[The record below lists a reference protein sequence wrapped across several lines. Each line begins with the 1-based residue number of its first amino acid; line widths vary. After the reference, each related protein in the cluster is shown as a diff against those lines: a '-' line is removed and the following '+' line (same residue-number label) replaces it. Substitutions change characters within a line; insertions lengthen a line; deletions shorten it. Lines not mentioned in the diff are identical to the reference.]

1 MISPLTLNG
10 NIIAE
15 TEPLVLKCISVSIQ
29 IASPYITG
37 DLLLY
42 FACFVILMAN
52 PICFSAWTRF
62 VDALGCKRIGVF
74 GDGSALLCSVSMWA
88 VQMQCPLTDNSISY
102 FSQGFQG
109 SWVQD
114 VKERH
119 AVVAELTDSERNRKR
134 WQSIFEIN
142 TWTLADKKPCQKKDG
157 ARAKSLR
164 HWLLP
169 CRLPMRNSG
178 LS

>member
-1 MISPLTLNG
+1 M
-10 NIIAE
+10 
-15 TEPLVLKCISVSIQ
+15 VLLFENRKKGKHGIPTSVPGWCSE
-29 IASPYITG
+29 AWLSWDFP
-37 DLLLY
+37 
-42 FACFVILMAN
+42 CR
-52 PICFSAWTRF
+52 FS
-62 VDALGCKRIGVF
+62 DK
-74 GDGSALLCSVSMWA
+74 DCSVWGWDCSVVFSVVYTTTCVNMW
-88 VQMQCPLTDNSISY
+88 VVQCPLTDNSISY
-102 FSQGFQG
+102 FSQGFQS

-114 VKERH
+114 LKECH
-119 AVVAELTDSERNRKR
+119 AVVAELTGSERNRKR